1 MRPPALMAESRT
13 GGSTALDAV
22 DSRALT
28 DAWTKPQQGE
38 KCRFSD
44 TFLRRR
50 TSRKTTQSY
59 GTHEFAIPRKRVDF
73 STLFFGIEDA
83 WTSPGQGTSPKN
95 RRSYTLKAFAELGIE
110 DAS

>member
-22 DSRALT
+22 
-28 DAWTKPQQGE
+28 
-38 KCRFSD
+38 
-44 TFLRRR
+44 
-50 TSRKTTQSY
+50 
-59 GTHEFAIPRKRVDF
+59 
-73 STLFFGIEDA
+73 DA